1 MISDEL
7 KTSINTATD
16 QSNYTDSING
26 KIGTFFIDVTHD
38 TISILHNNKLA
49 GHDDSVVSRSTKNG
63 ASVCDEFI
71 TTEGNT
77 KLECDTLDY
86 FNPINCYVYDSFRG
100 RNLKGINNY
109 IDSANT
115 PSLENFLKEY
125 SLDVSDTSA
134 LNIKDP
140 RLIWNIYTNK
150 DALIHLYIK
159 MILSNTRMDGITD
172 QFLLSIQKLN
182 KEYNTDHEKFI
193 SVINGNFL
201 WQTTLYYCYK
211 IISVKTANETDTS
224 RYKENSI
231 LHNSI
236 QLLRQI
242 QFTSINDKIQ
252 ESDAFNWCIG
262 FDNPAVDISYN
273 DDDVTNDRIK
283 NFNKRIYD
291 HFSANFFNTLNNVL
305 PGPPLP
311 PPQPNRTID
320 VNLDMISNEYCFIG
334 TQPLVGSLLKE
345 LHPASTIHA
354 RNENNTPKNKSMI
367 NGLNQL
373 FNNYFIKSRINDI
386 PQKKFIKTLC
396 LQIIKFAGDSSHINM
411 CYLLRSAWNLI
422 VKNGQYSINISAGG
436 DYTHIDHG
444 AGLNPTKDN
453 KIDTIILTGER
464 IVPVRCIQE
473 TISFYV
479 KNFNPFKIC
488 SKNNSEILHYTSDFK
503 TQFSSIINKYISYL
517 EDTYIINGIIH
528 SKYYTLFNKL
538 KQILNK
544 HSKLK
549 VEHKDKWKLVP
560 DTEALYKSRMQR
572 YLSSP
577 TNRQIGIN
585 LYIDYIEYFKNLT
598 FLDLRTRIIE
608 SSGTFNFDDPN
619 SYFNVLHTNNNLRF
633 DNKYVVILKQF
644 LKIYN
649 TDCDPLMYLFNDIFI
664 DNKIPNTFN
673 GILYPVGTNLL
684 KEFDEKVKTEFK
696 TALQT
701 SNFDKVFPN
710 IFYYMACKI
719 NMYSIN
725 TQRAGRGPTKY
736 SSHPQ
741 LKEYE
746 NNQFWYSLFP
756 YNGTF
761 NEKGIEDFKIILDAT
776 TLQGTG
782 VRDVY
787 INNLKDT
794 FLLLYEFFIKNKPA
808 VFIATF
814 FDNINGTAIAYN
826 TELDNCKEFM
836 LLINKFI
843 VVNKNIIQSHNNL
856 IKDYD
861 HVVFNAKKAKP
872 IPLPPPQLMDYIRQ
886 NYKIYT
892 NGLIDLLTHYE
903 EMVNIFTILLIKTAA
918 VDDPHNLI
926 QNLKTSFDKFV
937 KFLNL
942 LIKKVKP
949 GPGDDINWGIINLN
963 LAGPPPPVQQDSNPG
978 FEPDCPDKKST
989 PTDDIFNC
997 ALVNTNIL
1005 KQLFDRQLYLKKYN
1019 TGMFLFYDNIG
1030 TDNTLRKGEK
1040 KDLPPDFVRFTQ
1052 MYFDVNRNIKER
1064 FNTALQHYKDELRSL
1079 FPNIEKLNELPMLG
1093 GAAADEVAEEENY
1106 EVEFFISN
1114 NLNTLFVNVI
1124 DNNYIPKAFIEHLV
1138 TIYNNPSF
1146 NINTIHIEYNN
1157 YKNYITI
1164 SEFVKIICKIKPT
1177 LQLTTPQFNIWKKSI
1192 NIYLTMKK
1200 NDINIQIDCIEPLI
1214 QISVNNQITPN
1225 LNTKRITMSEI
1236 YLYIHKQIELY
1247 GCTIINETPLIVSH
1261 FDYNYD
1267 KLLIHY
1273 ISIVEKIN
1281 TTNIVNILKLNDY
1294 EKYILEYYIIETFIL
1309 IFLLQSSIY
1318 HSYIGSTSIEL
1329 IIINIYNELCYY
1341 CSYNFIKML
1350 KMIKVINQKLN
1361 EKLNERL
1368 GENKLIN
1375 ILMRQVFIKNSMRI
1389 SSRVM
1394 LPTDSEFSPID
1405 KYIKNTDRSDELFKT
1420 YFEQIYWD
1428 IERKERDK
1436 VSRATD
1442 AAALANG
1449 AEVDEFG
1456 DVINLFGGSY
1466 NTISTNINNQS
1477 NYDNNFKKSQI
1488 IKFILNGKEM
1498 IESSNKGELDILF
1511 QTIITHEKTLESL
1524 INVGV
1529 RNNYSINIEGRL
1541 YWNENSINRWLND
1554 LVIPD
1559 NLNKIWN
1566 VFNSLKNIIFKTR
1579 KIKTR
1584 KIKPRK
1590 IKTSRRVK
1598 Y

>member
-1 MISDEL
+1 MILSDDL
-7 KTSINTATD
+7 KTSINTATQ
-16 QSNYTDSING
+16 QSKNTDSINN

-38 TISILHNNKLA
+38 TISVLHNNKVA
-49 GHDDSVVSRSTKNG
+49 GHDDSVVSKSTKTG
-63 ASVCDEFI
+63 ASVCSEFI

-100 RNLKGINNY
+100 RNLKGVNNY

-159 MILSNTRMDGITD
+159 MILSNTQMGMITNS
-172 QFLLSIQKLN
+172 FLLSIQKLN

-211 IISVKTANETDTS
+211 IISDTAKDQTDQINN
-224 RYKENSI
+224 YKQNSI

-262 FDNPAVDISYN
+262 FDNPAVVINYN

-291 HFSANFFNTLNNVL
+291 HFSIHFFDTLTDIL
-305 PGPPLP
+305 PGAPVV
-311 PPQPNRTID
+311 PPQPINTID

-345 LHPASTIHA
+345 LHPTSTIHA

-373 FNNYFIKSRINDI
+373 FNHYFIKSRINDTD
-386 PQKKFIKTLC
+386 QKKRIKTLC

-411 CYLLRSAWNLI
+411 CYLVKNAWNLI
-422 VKNGQYSINISAGG
+422 VNNDQYSIDISANG
-436 DYTHIDHG
+436 DYNHTNHG
-444 AGLNPTKDN
+444 AALNPTKDN

-479 KNFNPFKIC
+479 KNFNPFKTC
-488 SKNNSEILHYTSDFK
+488 SKNNSEILHYTSDFR

-538 KQILNK
+538 KLILNK

-549 VEHKDKWKLVP
+549 VEHKDIWKLVP
-560 DTEALYKSRMQR
+560 STEQLYKTRMNQ
-572 YLSSP
+572 YLLSLIS
-577 TNRQIGIN
+577 TQIGIN
-585 LYIDYIEYFKNLT
+585 LYIDYIEYFKNLS
-598 FLDLRTRIIE
+598 FLDIQTRIIE
-608 SSGTFNFDDPN
+608 GGTFKFDGPN
-619 SYFNVLHTNNNLRF
+619 SYFNVLHTDNNLRF

-644 LKIYN
+644 LRIYN
-649 TDCDPLMYLFNDIFI
+649 TDCDPSMYLFKDIFI
-664 DNKIPNTFN
+664 DNKMPNIFN
-673 GILYPVGTNLL
+673 GILYPTSTNLL
-684 KEFDEKVKTEFK
+684 KIFDENVKTEFK
-696 TALQT
+696 TALLK
-701 SNFDKVFPN
+701 SNFHTVFPN

-719 NMYSIN
+719 NMYPIIS
-725 TQRAGRGPTKY
+725 QRAGRGEQKF

-746 NNQFWYSLFP
+746 EKQFWYSLFP

-782 VRDVY
+782 IRDVY

-794 FLLLYEFFIKNKPA
+794 FLLLFEFFIQNDPKFTPP
-808 VFIATF
+808 F
-814 FDNINGTAIAYN
+814 FDNINALAIVYN

-856 IKDYD
+856 IKDYEN
-861 HVVFNAKKAKP
+861 VIYIASKAKP
-872 IPLPPPQLMDYIRQ
+872 NPLPAPELMDYIHQ
-886 NYKIYT
+886 NYKTYT

-903 EMVNIFTILLIKTAA
+903 EMVNIFSILIIKTEPVAG
-918 VDDPHNLI
+918 PPNLI

-937 KFLNL
+937 VFLNL
-942 LIKKVKP
+942 LIKKAKP
-949 GPGDDINWGIINLN
+949 GAKPVSGDDINWGIINYDAL
-963 LAGPPPPVQQDSNPG
+963 LPIPH
-978 FEPDCPDKKST
+978 FEPVCPDKKST

-997 ALVNTNIL
+997 DISNTNII

-1019 TGMFLFYDNIG
+1019 TGMFQFYDNISNIESLK
-1030 TDNTLRKGEK
+1030 TTPEK
-1040 KDLPPDFVRFTQ
+1040 KTLPPDFVRFTKI
-1052 MYFDVNRNIKER
+1052 YFDVNTNIKVR
-1064 FNTALQHYKDELRSL
+1064 FNTALKNYKTELSII
-1079 FPNIEKLNELPMLG
+1079 FPTIKKLNEQQMLG
-1093 GAAADEVAEEENY
+1093 GAAAEEENDGFPPVVVVD
-1106 EVEFFISN
+1106 EVELFISN
-1114 NLNTLFVNVI
+1114 NLNPLFDNVI
-1124 DNNYIPKAFIEHLV
+1124 DNDHIPTKIIEHLV
-1138 TIYNNPSF
+1138 TIYEPSF

-1157 YKNYITI
+1157 YNYKDYISF
-1164 SEFVKIICKIKPT
+1164 SEFVKIICRKKPK

-1200 NDINIQIDCIEPLI
+1200 IDINIQTDCIDPLI
-1214 QISVNNQITPN
+1214 LISDANQAIQD
-1225 LNTKRITMSEI
+1225 TKQITMSEI
-1236 YLYIHKQIELY
+1236 YLYIHKQIDLY
-1247 GCTIINETPLIVSH
+1247 GCTIIYEIPSILVDFNYNDNEV
-1261 FDYNYD
+1261 
-1267 KLLIHY
+1267 KIHY
-1273 ISIVEKIN
+1273 SSIVEKIN
-1281 TTNIVNILKLNDY
+1281 TKNIVNILKLNKY

-1309 IFLLQSSIY
+1309 IFLIQSSTN
-1318 HSYIGSTSIEL
+1318 HSYIDSTSIEL

-1350 KMIKVINQKLN
+1350 DTI
-1361 EKLNERL
+1361 
-1368 GENKLIN
+1368 KLIN
-1375 ILMRQVFIKNSMRI
+1375 GKLHSYSQLEDLIHFLMRQVIIKNVMLM

-1394 LPTDSEFSPID
+1394 LRNDDPLH
-1405 KYIKNTDRSDELFKT
+1405 IKNMDESDTKFKT
-1420 YFEQIYWD
+1420 YFKKIYGDD
-1428 IERKERDK
+1428 IKEK
-1436 VSRATD
+1436 IV
-1442 AAALANG
+1442 
-1449 AEVDEFG
+1449 
-1456 DVINLFGGSY
+1456 
-1466 NTISTNINNQS
+1466 Q
-1477 NYDNNFKKSQI
+1477 
-1488 IKFILNGKEM
+1488 FILKEKNE
-1498 IESSNKGELDILF
+1498 IPLLG
-1511 QTIITHEKTLESL
+1511 EKTW
-1524 INVGV
+1524 
-1529 RNNYSINIEGRL
+1529 SIQYIRAE
-1541 YWNENSINRWLND
+1541 
-1554 LVIPD
+1554 
-1559 NLNKIWN
+1559 LNKIN
-1566 VFNSLKNIIFKTR
+1566 PGLSFNLPVNYTFLKKSLSYINAENIKLWLDDILVTKHNYEIFWDTLKV
-1579 KIKTR
+1579 IKEKKKGGFITR